1 VATLLAMCGI
11 FVSVGLKSFQQ
22 LNVVHDRL
30 WAIIPTSLVLTTV
43 DYTVITWVV
52 MGGASISQC
61 LALGFA
67 AGLGCI
73 SATQLHRR
81 TR

>member
-1 VATLLAMCGI
+1 MLGI
-11 FVSVGLKSFQQ
+11 YISVGLKSFQQ
-22 LNVVHDRL
+22 LNVVHDRV
-30 WAIIPTSLVLTTV
+30 WAIIPTSIVLTTV

-52 MGGASISQC
+52 LGGATIYQC

-67 AGLGCI
+67 AGCGCI
-73 SATQLHRR
+73 TATKVHRR